1 MTDIDP
7 SATLTTLSAS
17 LNSLETAVEP
27 LLAKPFDEVLADQDP
42 LVQARL
48 QVLTSY
54 MVHDLIW
61 VYLKT
66 AGIEPST
73 HPVMQEIER
82 LKGYFGKLKSA
93 EQGVSPDESANRPR
107 MQLDKSAAS
116 RFINAAISSRASV
129 DPNYNDAAVGPSG
142 THTRFTDEQ
151 QEEVERLLED
161 KNEDEDDGAEGAM
174 DVEVEKDEDI
184 VVGGEE
190 VPGEVSAK
198 SKGKAKSEEG
208 EAKQKRKGVDP
219 FAGYE
224 QSKLATPK
232 SKSGAATSKLSETK
246 RKRLQVESDAA
257 VSPAPSGT
265 STPSGELSKKQRKK
279 LKIKQAKSEAK

>member
-1 MTDIDP
+1 MADTDP
-7 SATLTTLSAS
+7 SATLDTLSTS
-17 LNSLETAVEP
+17 LDSLETALEP

-93 EQGVSPDESANRPR
+93 EQGVSPDGPADRPR

-116 RFINAAISSRASV
+116 RFINAAISSSRAYV
-129 DPNYNDAAVGPSG
+129 DQNYTDASAAAGPSG
-142 THTRFTDEQ
+142 THTRFTDEE

-161 KNEDEDDGAEGAM
+161 KDEDEDEEAEGAM
-174 DVEVEKDEDI
+174 DVGKAEHVSVDVEEAPDEA
-184 VVGGEE
+184 
-190 VPGEVSAK
+190 SAK
-198 SKGKAKSEEG
+198 SKGKAKSVG
-208 EAKQKRKGVDP
+208 EAKKRKGVDP
-219 FAGYE
+219 FAGYD
-224 QSKLATPK
+224 QPKLATPK
-232 SKSGAATSKLSETK
+232 AKSGTATPKSSETK
-246 RKRLQVESDAA
+246 RKRSQVESDAA
-257 VSPAPSGT
+257 ASPASGT
-265 STPSGELSKKQRKK
+265 TTPSGELSKKQRKK
-279 LKIKQAKSEAK
+279 LKMKQAKGEAK

>member
-1 MTDIDP
+1 MADTDP
-7 SATLTTLSAS
+7 SATLATLSTS
-17 LNSLETAVEP
+17 LDSLETALEP
-27 LLAKPFDEVLADQDP
+27 LLAKPFEEVLADQDP

-93 EQGVSPDESANRPR
+93 EQGVSPDGPADRPR

-116 RFINAAISSRASV
+116 RFINAAISSSRASV
-129 DPNYNDAAVGPSG
+129 DPNYTDTSAAPGPSG
-142 THTRFTDEQ
+142 THTRFTDEE

-161 KNEDEDDGAEGAM
+161 KDEDEDDEAEGASDVDKAEQISV
-174 DVEVEKDEDI
+174 DVEEAP
-184 VVGGEE
+184 EE
-190 VPGEVSAK
+190 ASAK
-198 SKGKAKSEEG
+198 TKGKAKSVG
-208 EAKQKRKGVDP
+208 EAKKRRGVDP
-219 FAGYE
+219 FAGYD
-224 QSKLATPK
+224 QPKPATPKTKSGTATPK
-232 SKSGAATSKLSETK
+232 SSATK
-246 RKRLQVESDAA
+246 RKRSQVESDAA

-265 STPSGELSKKQRKK
+265 TTPNGELSKKQRKK
-279 LKIKQAKSEAK
+279 LKTKQAKGEAK